1 MKCRSS
7 ANTGYWRET
16 LPTYTNEQVQ
26 TSLSS
31 IWRET
36 GRRSPP
42 YDRTYHD
49 WAYARAVVLREARKR
64 GLDISVTGLG
74 T

>member
-16 LPTYTNEQVQ
+16 LRTYTDDQVAI
-26 TSLSS
+26 SLEG
-31 IWRET
+31 IWEDR
-36 GRRSPP
+36 GRRVPP
-42 YDRTYHD
+42 YDSVYHD
-49 WAYARAVVLREARKR
+49 WAYARAATLREARKR